1 MSNKHMMMIEFTQ
14 TYSFVDVPMVALY
27 NETQISEEEV
37 RKKIKDRRA
46 ENDDFI
52 VVMFKSQY
60 DNLKDLIEP
69 NPQKEKD
76 FYEELCIEQ
85 QGGII

>member
-1 MSNKHMMMIEFTQ
+1 MMMFEFKQ
-14 TYSFVDVPMVALY
+14 TYSCVDVPMVALY
-27 NETQISEEEV
+27 NETRISEEEV
-37 RKKIKDRRA
+37 RKKIKDGTA
-46 ENDDFI
+46 ENCDFI

-76 FYEELCIEQ
+76 FYDDLILEQ